1 MTTVD
6 EIKKAIANLP
16 DEELH
21 LLRAWYEQ
29 FDAAQWDAQIE
40 ADVATDRLDDLAE
53 AALRALRDGE
63 ATIWSPYN
71 SNDASAVL
79 LEVLAIDKASKT
91 QSGIEHLPKVK

>member
-29 FDAAQWDAQIE
+29 FDAEHWDAQIE
-40 ADVATDRLDDLAE
+40 ADVVAGRLDDLAE
-53 AALRALRDGE
+53 AALRAFRNGE
-63 ATIWSPYN
+63 ATE
-71 SNDASAVL
+71 L
-79 LEVLAIDKASKT
+79 
-91 QSGIEHLPKVK
+91 